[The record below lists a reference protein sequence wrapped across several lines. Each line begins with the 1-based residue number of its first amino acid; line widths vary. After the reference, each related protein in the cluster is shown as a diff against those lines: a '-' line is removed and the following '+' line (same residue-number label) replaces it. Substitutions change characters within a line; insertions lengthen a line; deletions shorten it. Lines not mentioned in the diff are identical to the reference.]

1 MNRHRL
7 IGNFL
12 LLAGVVSLLL
22 AGVTYFSGQVDG
34 GRVLPQPVA
43 LAGGT
48 TGTDALPGGA
58 SSAQR
63 GETPDAMPAGMATVE
78 PTEMPVLTA
87 TPVPV
92 KPGIPVRVVI
102 PSIEV
107 DSQVKQAGTY
117 WENGQLLYETLP
129 FVVAHYKMTAKAG
142 EEGNAVFSGHVTSR
156 NAGNVFR
163 DLYKVNVGDEVILYS
178 EEDEYRYVV
187 TEVRLVEPTDV
198 SVMDPTPDATATLI
212 TCAGEWIPAER
223 QYSQRLIV
231 TAKLK
236 R

>member
-1 MNRHRL
+1 MNRRRL
-7 IGNFL
+7 FGNIL
-12 LLAGVVSLLL
+12 LLAGVASLLL
-22 AGVTYFSGQVDG
+22 AGVTYFADQAG
-34 GRVLPQPVA
+34 GERVLPQPVA

-48 TGTDALPGGA
+48 APTEVPPGGTPTATEAETPEATATGT
-58 SSAQR
+58 
-63 GETPDAMPAGMATVE
+63 ATVL
-78 PTEMPVLTA
+78 PTA

-92 KPGIPVRVVI
+92 IPGVPVRLAI

-107 DSQVKQAGTY
+107 DSRVREAGTY
-117 WENGQLLYETLP
+117 WEKGQLYYETLP
-129 FVVAHYKMTAKAG
+129 FVVAHYRTTARAG
-142 EEGNAVFSGHVTSR
+142 ENGNAVFSGHVTSR

-163 DLYKVNVGDEVILYS
+163 DLYEVQVGDELLLYS
-178 EEDEYRYVV
+178 EEDEYRYLV
-187 TEVRLVEPTDV
+187 TGVRLVEPTDV

-231 TAKLK
+231 TAKFK